1 MAFCRQCGR
10 NLADDDAFCPQC
22 GLGRGAAPTGAAPTG
37 TTPTGMVPQF
47 MTGNPMLPEKPKK
60 SKAWLIILL
69 TIVCAAAVGLGIFLL
84 TRDDDEDSSGKER
97 DHSSRNE
104 DGKDE
109 GSKNDP
115 GKEPGDN
122 PDKPDEP
129 AAEPVDYYKYI
140 RDEVLPKRGY
150 ANLEALSD
158 TFVANKYQETGDWYK
173 NEGILSAVLCD
184 MNKDGVE
191 DCVLFYVD
199 LIPDSKL
206 NVHAVFAQIY
216 TVQNGEIVPLCEP
229 VNVAGANGVSHVT
242 AYVGVV
248 EIRGQSYIYRQSYGY
263 SFVAA
268 GGQQVSI
275 CDYFYG
281 IHNDKLELIMYTT
294 ESSYDYQ
301 NERERSGGLSVR
313 VSGSE
318 FEKQD
323 FSDEEYH
330 TKTFEYLGFTEYNTM
345 SYSCPTPYH
354 KKANGCPDEHIAET
368 LWGTSALKPAF
379 KCYSRETYFN
389 TSGWKVT
396 VEVTLT
402 DYSEL
407 KSHIDAVVD

>member
-10 NLADDDAFCPQC
+10 IMADDDAFCPQC
-22 GLGRGAAPTGAAPTG
+22 GAVRGAAPTGA
-37 TTPTGMVPQF
+37 VPQF
-47 MTGNPMLPEKPKK
+47 PAGNPVLPEKPKK

-69 TIVCAAAVGLGIFLL
+69 IIVLAAVIVASVYFL
-84 TRDDDEDSSGKER
+84 TRDDDEGTSGKER
-97 DHSSRNE
+97 DHSAQ
-104 DGKDE
+104 DKDE
-109 GSKNDP
+109 KGGDSDTDP
-115 GKEPGDN
+115 GDT
-122 PDKPDEP
+122 PDKPDTL

-150 ANLEALSD
+150 ANLEVLSD

-206 NVHAVFAQIY
+206 NAHAVFAQIY

-268 GGQQVSI
+268 GGQQASI
-275 CDYFYG
+275 VDYFYG

-301 NERERSGGLSVR
+301 NEREQPGGLCVR

-330 TKTFEYLGFTEYNTM
+330 TKTFEYLGFTEYSTM
-345 SYSCPTPYH
+345 TFTCPSSFH
-354 KKANGCPDEHIAET
+354 NKMKGHPDEHTAES
-368 LWGTSALKPAF
+368 LWGTSAIKPAF
-379 KCYSRETYFN
+379 RNYSRDTYFN
-389 TSGWKVT
+389 PSGWKVT
-396 VEVTLT
+396 VETTLT

-407 KSHIDAVVD
+407 KNHIDAVVD